1 MAKRRHF
8 KDLHFKDPAPTLAVI
23 LLAALSLCS
32 PKMYAQHKGPNPDPN
47 LNAEISSL
55 TIPRLLA
62 APKLGDFEGMEPATD
77 LARKML
83 KIDKF
88 TQQEPRDG
96 APVSQPT
103 EAFLGY
109 TGKSFYA
116 VFLCF
121 DKEPK
126 KIRARML
133 RRELIDDDDQVGLWL
148 DTFHDQRHAYFFYS
162 NPYGIQQD
170 GLFAENAGPDNTF
183 DTVWHTTGRITGNGY
198 MVMIEIPFKS
208 LRFKQQHHLAGA

>member
-1 MAKRRHF
+1 MMF
-8 KDLHFKDPAPTLAVI
+8 V
-23 LLAALSLCS
+23 AASPWCV
-32 PKMYAQHKGPNPDPN
+32 PKMYAQHKGPSPPSPN
-47 LNAEISSL
+47 LKSEISSL
-55 TIPRLLA
+55 TIPRLA
-62 APKLGDFEGMEPATD
+62 SAPKLDDFEGMEPVTE

-83 KIDKF
+83 KIDRF

-96 APVSQPT
+96 APASEPT
-103 EAFLGY
+103 QAFLGY
-109 TGKSFYA
+109 TAKNFYA
-116 VFLCF
+116 VFLCS

-170 GLFAENAGPDNTF
+170 GLFAESGGPDNSF
-183 DTVWHTTGRITGNGY
+183 DTVWHTTGKLTGNGY

-208 LRFKQQHHLAGA
+208 L